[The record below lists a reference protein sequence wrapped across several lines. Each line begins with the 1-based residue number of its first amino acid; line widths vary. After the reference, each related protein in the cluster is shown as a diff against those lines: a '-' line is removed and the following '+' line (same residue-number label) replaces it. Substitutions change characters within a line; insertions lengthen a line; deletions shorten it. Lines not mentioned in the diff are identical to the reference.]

1 MVYGI
6 GCNSVNYMVK
16 NIPGESWLIH
26 GHMAKVDKNHEQ
38 HKGLDKYLQ
47 MFHATSIIHDT

>member
-6 GCNSVNYMVK
+6 GCNLVNYMVK